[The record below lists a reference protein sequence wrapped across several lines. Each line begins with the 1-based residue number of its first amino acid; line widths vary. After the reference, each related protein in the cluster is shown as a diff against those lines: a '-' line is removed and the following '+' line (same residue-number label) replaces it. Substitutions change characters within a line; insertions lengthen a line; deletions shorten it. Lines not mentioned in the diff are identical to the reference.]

1 MNKNNNVGIMKKVFI
16 IIFTA
21 SFVGNCVSNDV
32 NQFEDPIYEWRK
44 IGLFNGQDIIHMD
57 YSDEGALVVSTNK
70 KIYVSYDD
78 AEYFTV
84 SYTPYS
90 VDSYK
95 VRIQNGNYYLVSDIY
110 DSEHGTPW
118 TGKTKML
125 YYKKDINSDW
135 EYITGRYQLFD
146 AVKQADKL
154 YIGVLNGVITLDL
167 STNERNKVEFFRS
180 RLSDLIDDMLLF
192 DDYVLAS
199 SHEGV
204 FGSNNGGESWQDLT
218 KQFSKEYD
226 HIFNM
231 ELDEKRQL
239 HAISESRVY
248 VVTDNNFN
256 WEIRYLNDDFEDI
269 SIIDSNTYVGI
280 EKRSVKLLVMNN
292 KNRAKDYDITPLQV
306 LANEE
311 REFKN
316 IRVSNNGAIF
326 LATEDGFYV
335 GNPNRESSYW
345 N

>member
-1 MNKNNNVGIMKKVFI
+1 MNKIHIV
-16 IIFTA
+16 IFTA
-21 SFVGNCVSNDV
+21 FFLVNCGSNDV
-32 NQFEDPIYEWRK
+32 NQFEDSIYEWRK
-44 IGLFNGQDIIHMD
+44 VGLFNGKDIIHMD

-70 KIYVSYDD
+70 KIYVSYND
-78 AEYFTV
+78 AEHF
-84 SYTPYS
+84 SMIYTPDS
-90 VDSYK
+90 VDNYK
-95 VRIQNGNYYLVSDIY
+95 VRIHNGNYYLISDIY
-110 DSEHGTPW
+110 DAEHGTPW
-118 TGKTKML
+118 SGKTKML
-125 YYKKDINSDW
+125 FYKEDINSEW

-146 AVKQADKL
+146 AVKQSDKL
-154 YIGVLNGVITLDL
+154 YIGVLYGVITFDL
-167 STNERNKVEFFRS
+167 NTNERNKVEFFRS

-218 KQFSKEYD
+218 KQLSKEYD

-231 ELDEKRQL
+231 EIDEKKQL
-239 HAISESRVY
+239 HAISKSRVY
-248 VVTDNNFN
+248 VVTDSNFD

-335 GNPNRESSYW
+335 GNPNPESIYW